1 MSVLWDEEVVAV
13 RKKSFSKISFLL
25 LATLFL
31 WIKTYIVYKT
41 SFDIKIENF
50 TQEFILFINP
60 LSFLLLLFG
69 FGLFLKEKN
78 RNRFIFGASIFVTV
92 LLLANMVFYRFFND
106 FLTIPV
112 LFQTS
117 NMGDLGSS
125 ITNLFLPTDILMFVD
140 LVILYW
146 LLRKPAFRTM
156 SVLTKKEKSAY
167 FLLVASVFFFNL
179 GLAEAERPQ
188 LLTRS
193 FDREMLVKN
202 ISVFNF
208 HIYDAVLQSKTSA
221 QRALADSDS
230 LTEIENYVNAN
241 RKEPQEDL
249 FGIAKDRN
257 VILLSLESLQSFV
270 INEQLN
276 GEEITPFLNDLINE
290 SYYFE
295 NFYHQ
300 TGQGKTSDSEFLVDN
315 SLYPLGRGAV
325 FFTNSN
331 NEYTATPEILK
342 DYGYYSSIFHANNK
356 SFWNRDLMYQAFGY
370 DRFFDVND
378 YEVTEENSI
387 GWGLKDIDF
396 FEQSVQHMDELPQP
410 FYTRLIT
417 LTNHFPFELGEED
430 RFIDEFDSNSKT
442 LNQYIPT
449 VRYMDESVKR
459 FFEELKKT
467 DVYENSIIILY
478 GDHYGISENHN
489 VAMEKF
495 LGKEITPFESI
506 QLQRVPFIVHIPGVT
521 DKEPQTFTKVA
532 GQIDIRP
539 TIMSL
544 LGIDASDQIQFGT
557 DVFSEDKLSFT
568 VLRDGSFIT
577 ENNIYTKGFCY
588 DKETGE
594 PTDQS
599 VCEPYMEKAKQ
610 ELNYSDEVIYGDL
623 LRFYG
628 DNATEVN
635 DTEAAES
642 KEE

>member
-1 MSVLWDEEVVAV
+1 M
-13 RKKSFSKISFLL
+13 RKKTFSKISFLL
-25 LATLFL
+25 LATIFL

-41 SFDIKIENF
+41 SFDIKIENL

-60 LSFLLLLFG
+60 LSFLLLIFG
-69 FGLFLKEKN
+69 VGLFFNEKN
-78 RNRFIFGASIFVTV
+78 RNRYIFGASIFVTG

-125 ITNLFLPTDILMFVD
+125 ITSLFLPSDLLMFVD
-140 LVILYW
+140 LAILFW
-146 LLRKPAFRTM
+146 LLKKPSFRSTT
-156 SVLTKKEKSAY
+156 LTLTRKEKSAY
-167 FLLVASVFFFNL
+167 FLLVVAVFFFNL
-179 GLAEAERPQ
+179 GLAETERPQ

-202 ISVFNF
+202 ISVYNF

-221 QRALADSDS
+221 QRALADSDN

-241 RKEPQEDL
+241 RKAPKDDL
-249 FGIAKDRN
+249 KGIAEGRN
-257 VILLSLESLQSFV
+257 VILLSLESLQNFV
-270 INEQLN
+270 INEELN
-276 GEEITPFLNDLINE
+276 GQEITPYLNDLLDE

-331 NEYTATPEILK
+331 NEYNATPEVLK
-342 DYGYYSSIFHANNK
+342 DYGYYSAIFHANNK
-356 SFWNRDLMYQAFGY
+356 SFWNRDLMYNSFGY
-370 DRFFDVND
+370 DRFYEVND
-378 YEVTEENSI
+378 YEVNEENSV
-387 GWGLKDIDF
+387 GWGLKDIEF
-396 FEQSVQHMDELPQP
+396 FEQSVQHMKNMPQP
-410 FYTRLIT
+410 FYTRMIT
-417 LTNHFPFELGEED
+417 LTNHFPFELSEED
-430 RFIDEFDSNSKT
+430 KLIDEFDSNSKT

-449 VRYMDESVKR
+449 VRYMDEAVKR

-467 DVYENSIIILY
+467 DIYENSIIIMY

-489 VAMEKF
+489 VAMSKF
-495 LGKEITPFESI
+495 LGREVTPFEVV

-521 DKEPQTFTKVA
+521 DKDPQTFSKVA

-539 TIMSL
+539 TVMSL
-544 LGIDASDQIQFGT
+544 LGIDSSEQIQFGT
-557 DVFSEDKLSFT
+557 DVFSDDKLSFT

-577 ENNIYTKGFCY
+577 ENNVYTRGICY
-588 DKETGE
+588 DKATGQE
-594 PTDQS
+594 TDQAI
-599 VCEPYMEKAKQ
+599 CEPYMEKAKQ
-610 ELNYSDEVIYGDL
+610 ELSYSDEIIYGDL

-628 DNATEVN
+628 EDAETEMTATE
-635 DTEAAES
+635 EA
-642 KEE
+642 EETKK